1 MTSGKEN
8 KIHIGIY
15 GKRNVG
21 KSSFINYIT
30 GQNISIVSQEKGT
43 TTDPVKRSYEILDFA
58 PVIFIDT
65 AGIDDEGTLGKMR
78 IDKTY
83 NTISNIDIAII
94 IISDNNFDE
103 KEENIIEQCKNLSIP
118 FLIINNKSD
127 ICKIS
132 ENLKSKITEKYK
144 CPIIDFSTNSNY
156 DKKIIFKTIKNI
168 IPENSWK
175 SESLLGDIITKND
188 LILLIMPID
197 TEAPAGRIILPQV
210 QTIRDIL
217 DNSCICIALKES
229 ELPYFLEN
237 NTMKIKLAV
246 TDSQMFGK
254 VEKIIPEEIPL
265 TGFSILL
272 AKHKGDFENYLL
284 GTPAISKL
292 KDGSNILILESCSHH
307 TSCEDIGRYK
317 IPKLLEKFTNK
328 KLNFTF
334 VSGLSEIPGNI
345 TDYNLV
351 VQCGGCMITKK
362 QILNRLK
369 PFTDNNIPIT
379 NYGMLIAYTQGIF
392 ETATK
397 MFKK

>member
-1 MTSGKEN
+1 
-8 KIHIGIY
+8 
-15 GKRNVG
+15 
-21 KSSFINYIT
+21 
-30 GQNISIVSQEKGT
+30 
-43 TTDPVKRSYEILDFA
+43 
-58 PVIFIDT
+58 
-65 AGIDDEGTLGKMR
+65 
-78 IDKTY
+78 
-83 NTISNIDIAII
+83 
-94 IISDNNFDE
+94 
-103 KEENIIEQCKNLSIP
+103 
-118 FLIINNKSD
+118 
-127 ICKIS
+127 
-132 ENLKSKITEKYK
+132 
-144 CPIIDFSTNSNY
+144 
-156 DKKIIFKTIKNI
+156 
-168 IPENSWK
+168 
-175 SESLLGDIITKND
+175 
-188 LILLIMPID
+188 
-197 TEAPAGRIILPQV
+197 
-210 QTIRDIL
+210 
-217 DNSCICIALKES
+217 
-229 ELPYFLEN
+229 
-237 NTMKIKLAV
+237 MKIKLAV